1 MHMAS
6 LQCIFLHKKFTPERN
21 LISAASYKHYDLRL
35 EFHVLN
41 TITVVID

>member
-1 MHMAS
+1 MIGKIEKM
-6 LQCIFLHKKFTPERN
+6 RN

-41 TITVVID
+41 TDNNCSYRLAKIISDN